1 MAPTSNSRAHA
12 AAGSVIQVGARI
24 GMLLLGV
31 VLMGYL
37 ARRLGTAEYGRYA
50 VSMLQMAGML
60 ATTLAVVIALAA
72 QPLADLLRSPG
83 IAPLLRILSA
93 DFALGTVAG
102 I

>member
-24 GMLLLGV
+24 GVLLLGV

-50 VSMLQMAGML
+50 V
-60 ATTLAVVIALAA
+60 AVVLINWLMFTIVVAT
-72 QPLADLLRSPG
+72 G
-83 IAPLLRILSA
+83 SA
-93 DFALGTVAG
+93 TIRLVAG
-102 I
+102 HIMRPDQQTMLLGL